1 MQRRPN
7 AKLFRRHH
15 TSVAILTAGMPD
27 PRTTRLSDAAR
38 AVARACRQRR
48 EIQAAYVFGS
58 VAQGRARPDSDI
70 DVAVLLSRCPP
81 ARRALGY
88 RLKLAGDLGA
98 ALHRDDVQVVVLN
111 EAPPLLAQRVL
122 SLGTLVFERSRSAR
136 VRFQVRTAGRY
147 DDLVPTMERYIG
159 RLKRDVREGRISG

>member
-1 MQRRPN
+1 MTGARS
-7 AKLFRRHH
+7 A
-15 TSVAILTAGMPD
+15 VAILTDDMPD
-27 PRTTRLSDAAR
+27 LRTTTLSDAAP
-38 AVARACRQRR
+38 AVARACRKRR

-70 DVAVLLSRCPP
+70 DVAVLLGRRPS

-111 EAPPLLAQRVL
+111 DAPPLLAQRVL

-136 VRFQVRTAGRY
+136 VRFQVQTAGRY
-147 DDLVPTMERYIG
+147 DDLVPTMERYIA
-159 RLKRDVREGRISG
+159 RLKRDVREGRLGG